1 MSIIAFNWGGYRLL
15 SHFMEHRSDLALES
29 KIDREQY
36 DENSLIELRVPMNA
50 PYLATN
56 STAFERVEGE
66 IEIEGTHYRYVKRK
80 VENGE
85 LVLLC
90 IPNEHKKKIQN
101 SRVDFF
107 KLVNDLNQSAEGKS
121 KNTTSYKSFVTEY
134 RQEANTWSIPAF
146 YHLIDSRPS
155 SFATFVDDGYHFIP
169 DQPPQ
174 V

>member
-1 MSIIAFNWGGYRLL
+1 MTIIAFNWGGYRLL
-15 SHFMEHRSDLALES
+15 TRFMEHRSDLALES

-36 DENSLIELRVPMNA
+36 DESALLELRVPMNA

-56 STAFERVEGE
+56 STDFERVDGE
-66 IEIEGTHYRYVKRK
+66 IEIQGTHYRYVKRK

-90 IPNEHKKKIQN
+90 IPNENKKKIQN

-107 KLVNDLNQSAEGKS
+107 KLVNDIDQSAEGKS
-121 KNTTSYKSFVTEY
+121 KNTSSNKSFVTEY
-134 RQEANTWSIPAF
+134 RQENNTWSIPAI
-146 YHLIDSRPS
+146 HNIISKHTASLT
-155 SFATFVDDGYHFIP
+155 AFVNDGYHIIP
-169 DQPPQ
+169 EQPPQ